1 MELIKINVPLRWKF
15 FFLDYELDLSSTKLE
30 RLSKLDV
37 VGSLSP

>member
-1 MELIKINVPLRWKF
+1 MCLSDGI